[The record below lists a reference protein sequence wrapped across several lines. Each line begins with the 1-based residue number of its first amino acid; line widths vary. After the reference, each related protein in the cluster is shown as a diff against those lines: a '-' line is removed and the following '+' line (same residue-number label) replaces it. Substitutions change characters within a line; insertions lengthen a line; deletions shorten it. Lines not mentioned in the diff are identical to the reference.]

1 MTATG
6 APGNRDNTAPK
17 GGARAR
23 AKLADHGCDTE
34 SRTYPHGVAGS
45 PVQGAVPIL
54 SRVPGYV
61 VAMAG
66 LALTSGT
73 IHIVAAVEHIDVNVM
88 LSAFFALVG
97 IGQVVAAWWLFRNP
111 EHHRALKLAAVG
123 SVAVS
128 LLWVFSR
135 TTGIPFGPEPG
146 RAAVGVADT
155 ITTLQQ
161 FALAA
166 IVVALLRS
174 PERRDRGL
182 RWLSSGMGSR
192 FTSAMLSATLL
203 IAAVG
208 GHEH

>member
-1 MTATG
+1 MCAYS
-6 APGNRDNTAPK
+6 P
-17 GGARAR
+17 
-23 AKLADHGCDTE
+23 
-34 SRTYPHGVAGS
+34 GVAGS
-45 PVQGAVPIL
+45 PAQRPVPL
-54 SRVPGYV
+54 QSRVPGHV
-61 VAMAG
+61 VALAG

-73 IHIVAAVEHIDVNVM
+73 IHIVAAVEHVDVNVM

-111 EHHRALKLAAVG
+111 EDGRALKLAAVG
-123 SVAVS
+123 SVVVS

>member
-1 MTATG
+1 MSACPT
-6 APGNRDNTAPK
+6 PDERDESAAE
-17 GGARAR
+17 GGVR
-23 AKLADHGCDTE
+23 AKLADPGCETE
-34 SRTYPHGVAGS
+34 SRTYPPVVAGS
-45 PVQGAVPIL
+45 PVQRSVPVL

-61 VAMAG
+61 VAVVG

-73 IHIVAAVEHIDVNVM
+73 IHIVAAVEHVDVNVM

-97 IGQVVAAWWLFRNP
+97 VGQIVVAWWLFHKPDDR
-111 EHHRALKLAAVG
+111 RALRLAAVG
-123 SVAVS
+123 SVIVS

-166 IVVALLRS
+166 IAVAVLQG
-174 PERRDRGL
+174 PEQRGRGL
-182 RWLSSGMGSR
+182 QWLSSAMGAR
-192 FTSAMLSATLL
+192 CTSAMLSATLF